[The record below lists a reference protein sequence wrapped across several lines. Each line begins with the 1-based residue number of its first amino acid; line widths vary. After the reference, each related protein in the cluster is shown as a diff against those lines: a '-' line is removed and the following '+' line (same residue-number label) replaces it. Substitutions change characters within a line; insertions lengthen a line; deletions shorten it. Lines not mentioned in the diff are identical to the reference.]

1 MADTLTPVPSSQEER
16 DASHLASLGYR
27 QELQRTLGLFSNFA
41 VAFSYISV
49 STGTFA
55 LFALGIG
62 TGGPAFFWSWP
73 IVAAGQFLVAMNFA
87 ELASHYP
94 IAGSIYQ
101 WSKRIA
107 GPGTGWMIGWFY
119 LGATLLTVT
128 SVAFTLPFTLVPLL
142 HDNFGWVLDPGTEV
156 KIALITLI
164 VTTALNIAGVRLLA
178 LINNI
183 GVVAEIFGMF
193 VFALILLVASHH
205 QSLGVFFNTA
215 GTEHTPGSGAGYT
228 GVFLAAMFMSLF
240 VIYGFDTAGSLGEE
254 TKNPGRE
261 APRGVLLSIGLSFIA
276 GLLFLGAAI
285 LAIPN
290 VTKIMADPNPLP
302 DIITGAFGSGWGKLY
317 LAVVSIAIFVCT
329 LAIQAAAVRLV
340 FSMSRDKRLPLANL
354 WSTVHPS
361 VGTPIFAVLATGV
374 LAAVPLLVSQQI
386 AVLAIGATGLIYLSY
401 FMTNLVLFRARRN
414 GWPQGSA
421 WFSLGRWAIPVNLA
435 ALAYGGAMLINFAWP
450 RPASNPTFNSLASWS
465 ANWPILGGAPIF
477 ETYVVV
483 LAVVG
488 GLYWYFVERGR
499 LEPTQT
505 PRADDSRQPVLAGS
519 PADGA

>member
-1 MADTLTPVPSSQEER
+1 MTDTPTTAPRTQDEH
-16 DASHLASLGYR
+16 DAHHLASLGYR

-55 LFALGIG
+55 LFALGIA

-73 IVAAGQFLVAMNFA
+73 IVAAGQFLIALNFA
-87 ELASHYP
+87 ELSSHYP
-94 IAGSIYQ
+94 VAGSIYQ

-128 SVAFTLPFTLVPLL
+128 SVAFTLPFTLVPLFQN
-142 HDNFGWVLDPGTEV
+142 NFGWVLDTGTEV
-156 KIALITLI
+156 RIALITLI

-183 GVVAEIFGMF
+183 GVVAEILGMF

-205 QSLGVFFNTA
+205 QSLGVFFQTA
-215 GTEHTPGSGAGYT
+215 GTEHTPGAGAGYT

-261 APRGVLLSIGLSFIA
+261 APRGVLLSIGLSFLA

-290 VTKIMADPNPLP
+290 VGKIMADPNPLP
-302 DIITGAFGSGWGKLY
+302 DIITGAFGSSWGKIY

-340 FSMSRDKRLPLANL
+340 FSMSRDRRLPLSNL
-354 WSTVHPS
+354 WSTVHPA
-361 VGTPIFAVLATGV
+361 VGTPIYAVMATGV
-374 LAAVPLLVSQQI
+374 LAAIPLLVSQQI

-401 FMTNLVLFRARRN
+401 FMTNLVLLRARRN
-414 GWPQGSA
+414 GWPERSA
-421 WFSLGRWAIPVNLA
+421 WFTLGRWAIPVNIA

-450 RPASNPTFNSLASWS
+450 RPASNPVFSSLAAWS
-465 ANWPILGGAPIF
+465 AKWPILGGAPIF
-477 ETYVVV
+477 ETYIVL

-488 GLYWYFVERGR
+488 GLYWYLVERDR
-499 LEPTQT
+499 LEPTHT
-505 PRADDSRQPVLAGS
+505 PRPDDSRQPVLAGS
-519 PADGA
+519 TADGA